1 MTKYST
7 GSSDDPDPN
16 DESASCSLCGST
28 DNLTTDE
35 IAGAQVVVCQSC
47 ASEDSVTSEQSDDD
61 ADRSQGSST
70 PSTSEDD
77 EDSGGYTIT
86 NPDSSWVEE
95 NRPDYGNARTPYMVP
110 DYADRFNEALQSADM
125 SLEELSEETGVDL
138 ESVEA
143 VSEGEALS
151 QDVGADEV
159 SVISRYL
166 DVELAEEV

>member
-47 ASEDSVTSEQSDDD
+47 ASEDSVTSEQSDES
-61 ADRSQGSST
+61 ADRSQTSS
-70 PSTSEDD
+70 SSSVED
-77 EDSGGYTIT
+77 EDSTGYTIT

-95 NRPDYGNARTPYMVP
+95 DRPDYGNARTPYMVP
-110 DYADRFNEALQSADM
+110 DYADRFNEALQSEDM

-151 QDVGADEV
+151 EDVGADEV
-159 SVISRYL
+159 SVMSRYL